1 MVEFGALKKYA
12 DVQYLTS
19 SLAVVYNHL
28 RRRSPEPSQA
38 KMFSFLTSL
47 ITYIAY
53 GVLGIS
59 VPSLIVYILYPAIT
73 DDFGFLSRLARIESN
88 KKRCLKS
95 NFSIIDKYESQV
107 KKQGTKTF
115 LHYENQQYSYADV
128 NKQANRI
135 MHYLV
140 GNNEVKLRDVVCLLM
155 YNEPGFVWA
164 WLGIIKCG
172 ATAAL
177 VNTHIRGKS
186 LLHCIKIS
194 AAKKIICGSDVELI
208 EALKEIKSDLDE
220 LGIEIFVMGF
230 SDKPLPEDFKDLT
243 KLSLNSSDENDV
255 EARKGL
261 DLWNDNCVYI
271 YTSGTTGLPK
281 ATRMAYRRLI
291 TTSTLMMVYDMAPD
305 DVFYLCL
312 PLYHSAAFGV
322 GLMNVINSGAA
333 GAIRKKFSVREFW
346 RDIRQYRV
354 TIIQYIGET
363 ARYLVQAPRSEE
375 DGVYPH
381 GSIRMAV
388 GNGLPADI
396 WEEFQTRF
404 NIKRIGEYYGASEGN
419 FLIMNFDGKLGT
431 VGRYTPLLEKL
442 LRVLQIIECDMETA
456 EPKRGPDGLCVICPR
471 GKAGL
476 LGTKISNQLPLDGY
490 IGDKQITEK
499 KIIRDVLQ
507 KGDAYFNTGDLMLI
521 DENGYVYFK
530 DRLGNTFRWKGENVA
545 TTEVELSLLENPQ
558 VESANVYGVQIEG
571 KDGRAGM
578 ASLILRN
585 DVTLDCPA
593 LYKHI
598 TERLPSYACP
608 KFVRIK
614 ESIEVTG
621 TYKHRKV
628 NLIKEGFDPKTITD
642 PLYYMNDTEKTYS
655 PLDEEAYNHVLSGA
669 IRM

>member
-1 MVEFGALKKYA
+1 
-12 DVQYLTS
+12 
-19 SLAVVYNHL
+19 
-28 RRRSPEPSQA
+28 
-38 KMFSFLTSL
+38 
-47 ITYIAY
+47 
-53 GVLGIS
+53 
-59 VPSLIVYILYPAIT
+59 
-73 DDFGFLSRLARIESN
+73 
-88 KKRCLKS
+88 
-95 NFSIIDKYESQV
+95 
-107 KKQGTKTF
+107 
-115 LHYENQQYSYADV
+115 
-128 NKQANRI
+128 
-135 MHYLV
+135 
-140 GNNEVKLRDVVCLLM
+140 M

-194 AAKKIICGSDVELI
+194 AAKKSSVEVNTDKSAKYVELI

-388 GNGLPADI
+388 GNGLRQI
-396 WEEFQTRF
+396 YGRSF
-404 NIKRIGEYYGASEGN
+404 KRDLTLNVS
-419 FLIMNFDGKLGT
+419 
-431 VGRYTPLLEKL
+431 KL

-628 NLIKEGFDPKTITD
+628 NLIKEGFDPRTITD